1 MNPNEKNALRLDAAE
16 QVFFDE
22 QLALVKSRTYDVL
35 HKELKALTLLPVSTE
50 QDPGATH
57 ILWRSYDKVGMAKI
71 ISDYANDFPRADIG
85 GVEHSS
91 PIKDLGMSYGYS
103 IKEIRRAQKA
113 GVALDMKR
121 AEAARRGIEQK
132 QDRIAWF
139 GDAKSKLPGF
149 FNAEGITEYVAALN
163 AGGTSRAWANKTAD
177 EIVADFAGLITA
189 APESTNGIEQPDT
202 VILPLSLYNKL
213 QNTPYG
219 ANRDKTIMGFI
230 RENYPQITRID
241 WVSDLSTAGAGGGSR
256 VMAYARDPMKVEVQ
270 IPQRFE
276 QLPPQ
281 LSGMVYDILCSQSTG
296 GTIVYYPM
304 SVVFCDG
311 L

>member
-1 MNPNEKNALRLDAAE
+1 MDPKNEMRLDGME

-22 QLALVKSRTYDVL
+22 QLALIKARTYDVR
-35 HKELKALTLLPVSTE
+35 HKALKALTLLPVSTE
-50 QDPGATH
+50 QDPGAEH
-57 ILWRSYDKVGMAKI
+57 IIWRSFDQVGIAKLV
-71 ISDYANDFPRADIG
+71 SDYANDYPRVDIG
-85 GVEHSS
+85 GEEHTS
-91 PIKDLGMSYGYS
+91 PIKEIGASYGYS

-113 GVALDMKR
+113 GVSLDAKK
-121 AEAARRGIEQK
+121 AEACRRAIDEK
-132 QDRIAWF
+132 QDSIAWK
-139 GDAKSKLPGF
+139 GDAKGKLPGF
-149 FNAEGITEYVAALN
+149 FNHPGITEYVAPN
-163 AGGTSRAWANKTAD
+163 GTGGSKTWASKTAD
-177 EIVADFAGLITA
+177 EIVADFAAIIST

-202 VILPLSLYNKL
+202 VIMPLSLYNKL

-219 ANRDKTIMGFI
+219 SNRDKTILGFI

-241 WVSDLSTAGAGGGSR
+241 WVQDLVGAGAGNTSR

-276 QLPPQ
+276 QMPPQ
-281 LSGMVYDILCSQSTG
+281 LTGKAYDIICSQSTG
-296 GTIVYYPM
+296 GTLVYYPQ

>member
-1 MNPNEKNALRLDAAE
+1 MDPKNEMRLDGME

-22 QLALVKSRTYDVL
+22 QLALIKARTYDVR
-35 HKELKALTLLPVSTE
+35 HKALKALTLLPVSTE
-50 QDPGATH
+50 QDPGAEH
-57 ILWRSYDKVGMAKI
+57 IIWRSFDQVGIAKLV
-71 ISDYANDFPRADIG
+71 SDYTNDYPRVDIG
-85 GVEHSS
+85 GEEHTS
-91 PIKDLGMSYGYS
+91 PIKEIGASYGYS

-113 GVALDMKR
+113 GISLDAKK
-121 AEAARRGIEQK
+121 AEACRRAIDEK
-132 QDRIAWF
+132 QDSIAWK
-139 GDAKSKLPGF
+139 GDAKGKLPGF
-149 FNAEGITEYVAALN
+149 FNHPGITEYVAPN
-163 AGGTSRAWANKTAD
+163 GAGGSKTWASKTAD
-177 EIVADFAGLITA
+177 EIVADFAAIIST

-202 VILPLSLYNKL
+202 VIMPLSLYNKL

-219 ANRDKTIMGFI
+219 SNRDKTILGFI

-241 WVSDLSTAGAGGGSR
+241 WVQDLVGAGAGNTSR

-276 QLPPQ
+276 QMPPQ
-281 LSGMVYDILCSQSTG
+281 LTGKAYDIICSQSTG
-296 GTIVYYPM
+296 GTLVYYPQ

>member
-1 MNPNEKNALRLDAAE
+1 MDPKNEMRLDGME

-22 QLALVKSRTYDVL
+22 QLALIKARTYDVR
-35 HKELKALTLLPVSTE
+35 HKALKALILLPVSTE
-50 QDPGATH
+50 QDPGAEH
-57 ILWRSYDKVGMAKI
+57 IIWRSFDQVGIAKLV
-71 ISDYANDFPRADIG
+71 SDYANDYPRVDIG
-85 GVEHSS
+85 GEEHTS
-91 PIKDLGMSYGYS
+91 PIKEIGASYGYS

-113 GVALDMKR
+113 GISLDAKK
-121 AEAARRGIEQK
+121 AEACRRAIDEK
-132 QDRIAWF
+132 QDSIAWK
-139 GDAKSKLPGF
+139 GDAKGKLPGF
-149 FNAEGITEYVAALN
+149 FNHPGITEYVAPN
-163 AGGTSRAWANKTAD
+163 GAGGSKTWASKTAD
-177 EIVADFAGLITA
+177 EIVADFAAIIST

-202 VILPLSLYNKL
+202 VIMPLSLYNKL

-219 ANRDKTIMGFI
+219 SNRDKTILGFI

-241 WVSDLSTAGAGGGSR
+241 WVQDLVGAGAGNTSR

-276 QLPPQ
+276 QMPPQ
-281 LSGMVYDILCSQSTG
+281 LTGKAYDIICSQSTG
-296 GTIVYYPM
+296 GTLVYYPQ

>member
-1 MNPNEKNALRLDAAE
+1 MDPKNEMRLDGME

-22 QLALVKSRTYDVL
+22 QLALIKARTYDVR
-35 HKELKALTLLPVSTE
+35 HKALKALTLLPVSTE
-50 QDPGATH
+50 QDPGAEH
-57 ILWRSYDKVGMAKI
+57 IIWRSFDQVGIAKLV
-71 ISDYANDFPRADIG
+71 SDYANDYPRVDIG
-85 GVEHSS
+85 GEEHTS
-91 PIKDLGMSYGYS
+91 PIKEIGASYGYS

-113 GVALDMKR
+113 GVSLDAKK
-121 AEAARRGIEQK
+121 AEACRRAIDEK
-132 QDRIAWF
+132 QDSIAWK
-139 GDAKSKLPGF
+139 GDAKGKLPGF
-149 FNAEGITEYVAALN
+149 FNHPGITEYVAPN
-163 AGGTSRAWANKTAD
+163 GAGGSKTWASKTAD
-177 EIVADFAGLITA
+177 EIVADFAAIIST

-202 VILPLSLYNKL
+202 VIMPLSLYNKL

-219 ANRDKTIMGFI
+219 SNRDKTILGFI

-241 WVSDLSTAGAGGGSR
+241 WVQDLVGAGAGNTSR

-276 QLPPQ
+276 QMPPQ
-281 LSGMVYDILCSQSTG
+281 LTGKAYDIICSQSTG
-296 GTIVYYPM
+296 GTLVYYPQ

>member
-1 MNPNEKNALRLDAAE
+1 MRLDAGE

-22 QLALVKSRTYDVL
+22 QLALIKSRTYDVQ
-35 HKELKALTLLPVSTE
+35 HKALKALTLLPVSVD

-71 ISDYANDFPRADIG
+71 IADYANDFPRADIA

-91 PIKDLGMSYGYS
+91 PVKDLGMSYGYS

-113 GVALDMKR
+113 GISLDAKR
-121 AEAARRGIEQK
+121 AEACRRAIDEK
-132 QDRIAWF
+132 QDKVAWF

-149 FNAEGITEYVAALN
+149 INAEGITEYVASN
-163 AGGTSRAWANKTAD
+163 GAGGSKTWASKTPD
-177 EIVADFAGLITA
+177 EIVADFAAIVST

-202 VILPLSLYNKL
+202 VILPLSLYLKL

-219 ANRDKTIMGFI
+219 SNRDKMLLQFI
-230 RENYPQITRID
+230 RENFPQITRID
-241 WVSDLSTAGAGGGSR
+241 WVVDLATAGAGGSTR

-270 IPQRFE
+270 ITQRFE

-281 LSGMVYDILCSQSTG
+281 LTGMVYDINCLQSTG
-296 GTIVYYPM
+296 GTLVYYPA
-304 SVVFCDG
+304 SVVYCDG

>member
-1 MNPNEKNALRLDAAE
+1 MDPKNEMRLDGME

-22 QLALVKSRTYDVL
+22 QLALIKARTYDVR
-35 HKELKALTLLPVSTE
+35 HKALKALTLLPVSTE
-50 QDPGATH
+50 QDPGAEH
-57 ILWRSYDKVGMAKI
+57 IIWRSFDAVGTAKLV
-71 ISDYANDFPRADIG
+71 SDYANDYPRVDIG
-85 GVEHSS
+85 GEEHTS
-91 PIKDLGMSYGYS
+91 PIKEIGASYGYS

-113 GVALDMKR
+113 GISLDAKKAVACRR
-121 AEAARRGIEQK
+121 AIDEK
-132 QDRIAWF
+132 QDSIAWK
-139 GDAKSKLPGF
+139 GDAKGKLPGF
-149 FNAEGITEYVAALN
+149 FNHPGITEYVAPN
-163 AGGTSRAWANKTAD
+163 GAGGSKTWASKTAD
-177 EIVADFAGLITA
+177 EIVADFAAIIST

-202 VILPLSLYNKL
+202 VIMPLSLYNKL

-219 ANRDKTIMGFI
+219 SNRDKTILGFI

-241 WVSDLSTAGAGGGSR
+241 WVQDLVGAGAGNTSR

-276 QLPPQ
+276 QMPPQ
-281 LSGMVYDILCSQSTG
+281 LTGKAYDIICSQSTG
-296 GTIVYYPM
+296 GTLVYYPQ